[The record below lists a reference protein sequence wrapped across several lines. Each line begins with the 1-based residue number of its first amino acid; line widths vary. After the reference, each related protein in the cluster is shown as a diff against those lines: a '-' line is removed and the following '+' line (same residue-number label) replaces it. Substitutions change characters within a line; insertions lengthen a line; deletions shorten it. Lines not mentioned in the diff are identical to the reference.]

1 MLPVGCPLVDRDD
14 ARQRLEEERA
24 RLEGLRSSF
33 ADEHLSDEDILKE
46 VLANN
51 RRYKPEPHFSKTGVG
66 SLSPTS
72 TEERAKELEHSTELT
87 RKVTERARK
96 NGKQRKASVLG

>member
-1 MLPVGCPLVDRDD
+1 MKLRVD
-14 ARQRLEEERA
+14 L
-24 RLEGLRSSF
+24 L
-33 ADEHLSDEDILKE
+33 EHLTAEDIRQAAADS
-46 VLANN
+46 VH
-51 RRYKPEPHFSKTGVG
+51 RYKPEPNFSKTGVG

-96 NGKQRKASVLG
+96 NGKQRKAQS